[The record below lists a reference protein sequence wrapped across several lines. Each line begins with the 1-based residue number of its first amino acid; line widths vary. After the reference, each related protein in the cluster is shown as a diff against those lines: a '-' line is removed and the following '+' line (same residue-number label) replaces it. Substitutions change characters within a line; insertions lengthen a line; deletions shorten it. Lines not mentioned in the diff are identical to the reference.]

1 MVKLKN
7 KIEVHRTKEGT
18 IFELVFLALA
28 IILWGYVF
36 WLVNHLPDQI
46 PTHFDALGKADK
58 YGSPT
63 ALIYPVLI
71 TSVVGLCV
79 MAGAY
84 FPSTWNM
91 PFKLKTPNQ
100 WAHAIRLMR
109 ITSILV
115 LLLGAAIVFS
125 MSMSISSPNGLPIII
140 YSVVMLAIGIGYAL
154 YIYKI
159 R

>member
-1 MVKLKN
+1 MVKQKN

-63 ALIYPVLI
+63 ALFLPMLI
-71 TSVVGLCV
+71 TTVIGLCV

-91 PFKLKTPNQ
+91 PFELKTPNQ

-109 ITSILV
+109 VTGILT
-115 LLLGAAIVFS
+115 LMLGAAIAFS
-125 MSMSISSPNGLPIII
+125 LSISSPNGLPIII